1 MPIPSTISTTTVPLR
16 VLLIEASEADAALVV
31 RSLTRGGYTVV
42 FERVESPEALTAAL
56 DGRVWDFAIADYT
69 MPRFSGT
76 SALELVR
83 SRDPDMPFIFVSGTI
98 GEDAVVAAM
107 KTGAHDYI
115 TKGQM
120 KRLVPAIDRE
130 LQDARVRREQ
140 KLAERRLAHLA
151 YHDALTDLPNRTL
164 LHDRL
169 QQAVLGAHRT
179 GKPLTL
185 LVMDLDRFKEI
196 NDTLGHH
203 AGDRVLQL
211 VASRLRG
218 TLRDVDTV
226 ARLGGD
232 EFALVLPGT
241 DLDGAV
247 ATAAKLLQE
256 VERPLVVD
264 GQALGV
270 RASIGIAR
278 FPEHGTSAETLL
290 KKADIAMYLAK
301 GDAAGYAVY
310 TPDRDRHT
318 HHRVTLAGDLAAAI
332 EHDEFFL
339 EYQPILR
346 LRTGL
351 VVGVEALV
359 RWNHPRQGRLL
370 PAEFIQLAEQTGLI
384 RRLTPLVIAKALDD
398 WPDAD
403 PSMPLTI
410 SVNVSSRNLQ
420 DPELPK
426 WIEERLKARGP
437 LAPPLA
443 LEITEN
449 IIMSD
454 PARSMESLTELH
466 DMGVRLAIDD
476 FGTGYS
482 SLSYLRRLPVDE
494 LKIDRSFVVGL
505 GAGNDEV
512 IVRSTIGLAHNL
524 GLSVVAEGVESLAV
538 QGQLLS
544 YGCDAAQGVFIREPA
559 AASVTREWIAR
570 RNAVGPIA

>member
-1 MPIPSTISTTTVPLR
+1 MSVPLR

-31 RSLTRGGYTVV
+31 GSLMRGGYTVV
-42 FERVESPEALTAAL
+42 FERVESPEGLTAAL
-56 DGRVWDFAIADYT
+56 DGGVWDLAIADYT

-76 SALELVR
+76 AALELLR
-83 SRDPDMPFIFVSGTI
+83 SRDPDMPFIFVSDTI

-120 KRLVPAIDRE
+120 ERLVPAIDRE
-130 LQDARVRREQ
+130 LQDARIRRER
-140 KLAERRLAHLA
+140 KRAERRLTHLA

-179 GKPLTL
+179 GTPLTL

-232 EFALVLPGT
+232 EFALVLPAT
-241 DLDGAV
+241 DIDGAV
-247 ATAAKLLQE
+247 ATAAKVLQE
-256 VERPLVVD
+256 LGRPLVVD
-264 GQALGV
+264 GQSLGV

-278 FPEHGTSAETLL
+278 FPEHGASAETLL
-290 KKADIAMYLAK
+290 RKADIAMYQAK
-301 GDAAGYAVY
+301 ADAGGYAIY
-310 TPDRDRHT
+310 AADRDRHT
-318 HHRVTLAGDLAAAI
+318 HRRVTLATDLAAAI
-332 EHDEFFL
+332 DHDELFL
-339 EYQPILR
+339 EYQPILH

-384 RRLTPLVIAKALDD
+384 HRLTPLVLDKALDD

-420 DPELPK
+420 DPELPNR
-426 WIEERLKARGP
+426 IEKRLKARGP
-437 LAPPLA
+437 LAPSLA
-443 LEITEN
+443 IEITEN

-454 PARSMESLTELH
+454 PVRSMESLTELH

-482 SLSYLRRLPVDE
+482 SLSHLRRLPVDE

-505 GAGNDEV
+505 GVGNDEV
-512 IVRSTIGLAHNL
+512 VVRSTIGLAHNL
-524 GLSVVAEGVESLAV
+524 GLSVVAEGVESLAA
-538 QGQLLS
+538 QGQLLA
-544 YGCDAAQGVFIREPA
+544 YGCDAAQGVFISEPA
-559 AASVTREWIAR
+559 VASVTRDWIAR
-570 RNAVGPIA
+570 RNAAGPAA

>member
-1 MPIPSTISTTTVPLR
+1 MPIPLTIATIPLR
-16 VLLIEASEADAALVV
+16 VLLIEASEDDASLVV
-31 RSLTRGGYTVV
+31 RSLTRGGYSVV

-56 DGRVWDFAIADYT
+56 DGGAWDLAIADYM

-76 SALELVR
+76 AALELLR
-83 SRDPDMPFIFVSGTI
+83 TRDPDMPFIFVSGTI

-120 KRLVPAIDRE
+120 TRLVPAIDRE
-130 LQDARVRREQ
+130 LQDARVRRER
-140 KLAERRLAHLA
+140 KRAERRLAHLA

-169 QQAVLGAHRT
+169 QQAVLGAYRT

-232 EFALVLPGT
+232 EFALILPST

-247 ATAAKLLQE
+247 ATAAKVLLE
-256 VERPLVVD
+256 LERPLVVD
-264 GQALGV
+264 GRTLGV

-278 FPEHGTSAETLL
+278 FPQHGASAETLL
-290 KKADIAMYLAK
+290 RKADIAMYLAK
-301 GDAAGYAVY
+301 GDSGGYAVY
-310 TPDRDRHT
+310 AADRDRQT
-318 HHRVTLAGDLAAAI
+318 HRRVTLATDLATAI
-332 EHDEFFL
+332 DHDEFFL
-339 EYQPILR
+339 EYQPILH

-359 RWNHPRQGRLL
+359 RWNHPLQGRLL

-384 RRLTPLVIAKALDD
+384 HRLTPLVLDKALNE

-420 DPELPK
+420 DPELPDR
-426 WIEERLKARGP
+426 IQACLKARGA
-437 LAPPLA
+437 LAPSLA

-454 PARSMESLTELH
+454 PARSMETLTQLH
-466 DMGVRLAIDD
+466 NMGVRLAIDD

-482 SLSYLRRLPVDE
+482 SLGYLRRLPVDE

-524 GLSVVAEGVESLAV
+524 GLSVVAEGVESHAV
-538 QGQLLS
+538 QGQLLA
-544 YGCDAAQGVFIREPA
+544 YGCDAAQGMFISEPA

-570 RNAVGPIA
+570 RNAFGPAA